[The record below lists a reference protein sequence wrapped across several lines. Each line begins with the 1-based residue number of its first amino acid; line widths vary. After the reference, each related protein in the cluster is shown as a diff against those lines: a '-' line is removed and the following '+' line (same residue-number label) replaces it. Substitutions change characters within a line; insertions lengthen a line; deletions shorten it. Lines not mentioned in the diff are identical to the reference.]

1 MADLNIKQ
9 TVLDSL
15 EQLPQDA
22 SMEDIMEKILLIHKI
37 EKGIEQADRGELIDH
52 EEVLNKIRKW

>member
-37 EKGIEQADRGELIDH
+37 EK
-52 EEVLNKIRKW
+52 VLNKLIEES

>member
-52 EEVLNKIRKW
+52 EEVLNQIRKW